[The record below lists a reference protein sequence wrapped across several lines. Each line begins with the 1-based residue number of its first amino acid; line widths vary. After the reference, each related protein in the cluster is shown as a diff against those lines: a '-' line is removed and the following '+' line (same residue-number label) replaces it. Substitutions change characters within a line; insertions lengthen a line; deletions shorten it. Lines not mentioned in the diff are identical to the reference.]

1 LREIIVGLTIIFLSL
16 ILHFGENMDWLTH
29 IGSFLLGLGAGW
41 TLKVVISNRSSRSK
55 RVTVTSQR
63 YNKAGGDIVGGD
75 MHKDN
80 RR

>member
-1 LREIIVGLTIIFLSL
+1 
-16 ILHFGENMDWLTH
+16 MDWLTH

-41 TLKVVISNRSSRSK
+41 TLKVVISNRSSLSK
-55 RVTVTSQR
+55 RVTVTSQK

-75 MHKDN
+75 SHKDN